1 MSAMFIE
8 NVLFKRCLV
17 RSLCTFGRKA
27 SRLVNREDNR
37 KSISKRIMSALPKK
51 NGHHQK
57 FTICVEGNIA
67 SGKTSFLEYFKDTH
81 DVEVIE
87 EPVNKW
93 RNVQGG
99 NILAKMYED
108 PTRWS
113 LTLQTYVQ
121 LTMLQNHVKS
131 QEKPIK
137 LMERSIYSAK
147 YCFVENLHNSGK
159 MPDLEF
165 AVLSEWF
172 DWILD
177 FHKCP
182 LDLIVYLQTTPE
194 IVYDRI
200 KKRKR
205 KEEQTIPIEYLQTLH
220 NLHEDWLIHQRKFP
234 VPCKVLTLDAN
245 YELDYMHK
253 VFEENRKKIM
263 CDSG

>member
-17 RSLCTFGRKA
+17 SILCTFGRKA
-27 SRLVNREDNR
+27 SKLVKREDNR
-37 KSISKRIMSALPKK
+37 KNISKRIMSALPKK

-99 NILAKMYED
+99 NILARMYED

-121 LTMLQNHVKS
+121 LTMLQNHVKP
-131 QEKPIK
+131 QEKAIK

-165 AVLSEWF
+165 TVLK
-172 DWILD
+172 L
-177 FHKCP
+177 
-182 LDLIVYLQTTPE
+182 
-194 IVYDRI
+194 

-205 KEEQTIPIEYLQTLH
+205 KEELTIPIEYLQTLH

-234 VPCKVLTLDAN
+234 APCKVLTLDAN

-263 CDSG
+263 CNSG